1 MRHLSA
7 ISCGAA
13 IILLPE
19 KAYASCGVAVSGTA
33 ALISTIVFALALIV
47 FIKGFFWGFKAYKN
61 KEMSPEE
68 RRKGL
73 FVHVGL
79 FLFFISCPF
88 LFKVAHLAEMID
100 GPASEAPCC
109 SVETIQ
115 RDTYRDVREDI
126 YKINRLASHSAALCG
141 CYVCYD
147 SAMFKPSLKIENLFD
162 DEILVEGKE
171 YLLGQLYPVGTD
183 VNDFR
188 LGLSKLGLKEVQ
200 SFCQK
205 PQDNGGFVAFRIY
218 LLRYDSAWGV
228 QNLQNIILAHHDG
241 HRRILGIA
249 IEVVP
254 SRIYYDVPDESVL
267 ELAENNMISA
277 QEELARRYGQYARKE
292 KSDAPKSYFWHLV
305 HEQHRAATMQDMP
318 AEAKEKPSLVS
329 DWWKKVTS
337 FSFKK
342 KRPTY
347 IEWVSANLSS
357 VEMQEIESEAQK
369 WWSEHNHIEFCTPTN
384 FQVVPEV
391 REYISLSKAAEKGDS
406 QSQYLLGLLYQEGR
420 SGVVRQSA
428 EKAHKWL
435 SVAAAQGHESAI
447 LRLNPQK
454 GETP

>member
-1 MRHLSA
+1 VIKVRHLSA
-7 ISCGAA
+7 IASGAA
-13 IILLPE
+13 VILPSAE
-19 KAYASCGVAVSGTA
+19 AFASCGVAVSGTT
-33 ALISTIVFALALIV
+33 ALMVTIVFALALIV
-47 FIKGFFWGFKAYKN
+47 FIKGFFWGVKAYKN

-88 LFKVAHLAEMID
+88 LFKVTNLAEMID

-109 SVETIQ
+109 SVETIH

-162 DEILVEGKE
+162 DDILVEGKE

-183 VNDFR
+183 VNNFR

-228 QNLQNIILAHHDG
+228 QNLQNIILAHHDDHG
-241 HRRILGIA
+241 RILGIA

-254 SRIYYDVPDESVL
+254 SRIYYDVPSESVL
-267 ELAENNMISA
+267 ELAENNMIDA
-277 QEELARRYGQYARKE
+277 QRELARRHGQYATKG
-292 KSDAPKSYFWHLV
+292 KSDVRKSYFWHLI
-305 HEQHRAATMQDMP
+305 HESHRAATMQDMQ
-318 AEAKEKPSLVS
+318 KVVQEKPSQIS
-329 DWWKKVTS
+329 EWWKKVTS
-337 FSFKK
+337 FSLEKK
-342 KRPTY
+342 KPTY

-384 FQVVPEV
+384 F
-391 REYISLSKAAEKGDS
+391 
-406 QSQYLLGLLYQEGR
+406 
-420 SGVVRQSA
+420 
-428 EKAHKWL
+428 
-435 SVAAAQGHESAI
+435 
-447 LRLNPQK
+447 
-454 GETP
+454 